1 MRIGITDTYSST
13 IENYI
18 EWIHRIDPTIE
29 MVRLSYRLNN
39 VDAVNEV
46 DALILTGGDDVH
58 PKYYGKPELIS
69 QTEGVDLQRDE
80 FEFAVIR
87 KALEADLPI
96 LAICRRMQVLNVAL
110 EGTLIVD
117 LPSTG
122 YEDHSKNGEED
133 RCHPL
138 EKVPH
143 TMLEMVTGA
152 AEHDVNSN
160 HHQAVD
166 ELGRG
171 LMACAYSPDGVI
183 EAFEWA
189 LKDRMPFLL
198 GVQWHPE
205 RMKDVENPLSRNIAE
220 YFLREVQI
228 SINQE
233 KTT

>member
-1 MRIGITDTYSST
+1 MRIGITDTDSPK
-13 IENYI
+13 IDNYVS
-18 EWIHRIDPTIE
+18 WIHRIDPTIE

-39 VDAVNEV
+39 VDAVDTV

-80 FEFAVIR
+80 FEFAVIQ

-96 LAICRRMQVLNVAL
+96 LAICRGMQVLNVAL

-117 LPSTG
+117 LPSRG
-122 YEDHSKNGEED
+122 YEGHSRNGEEY
-133 RCHPL
+133 RRHPL
-138 EKVPH
+138 KKVPH
-143 TMLEMVTGA
+143 TLLEMIAGSS
-152 AEHDVNSN
+152 EGDVNSN
-160 HHQAVD
+160 HHQAVE

-205 RMKDVENPLSRNIAE
+205 WMKDVENPLSRNIAE
-220 YFLREVQI
+220 FFLREVQI